1 MARLES
7 DIERNVYLGEVSR
20 STGVEEDAIR
30 SEVRKLMRKEEAAR
44 RSETVRAP
52 VSRQSG
58 NGAKLSKRA
67 EKGLLEAQRNLL
79 FLCAQY
85 QGVQEKLQDVLEAAD
100 FTEEAY
106 RVMYTA
112 IGQMWQENGHV
123 FPADLVSRFEGA
135 EEQKAAAEVFAVQ
148 LPQEDGA
155 EIEKAVN
162 EQVRLLKRTKIDQMT
177 ANAVSAE
184 ELQSLMEAKRKLE
197 SLYITI

>member
-1 MARLES
+1 M
-7 DIERNVYLGEVSR
+7 
-20 STGVEEDAIR
+20 
-30 SEVRKLMRKEEAAR
+30 
-44 RSETVRAP
+44 
-52 VSRQSG
+52 
-58 NGAKLSKRA
+58 
-67 EKGLLEAQRNLL
+67 
-79 FLCAQY
+79 
-85 QGVQEKLQDVLEAAD
+85 
-100 FTEEAY
+100 
-106 RVMYTA
+106 
-112 IGQMWQENGHV
+112 
-123 FPADLVSRFEGA
+123 SRFEGA